1 MYCLECGKKIFDNS
15 RFCSFCGAKQNTSQA
30 PSEEHIVKDKVK
42 KDSVV
47 ENKWDF
53 DFILFKKYLPW
64 IIGWVLIHLS
74 ILLIWAYSI
83 LPDGYRNDDFFPFTD
98 DISRYDI
105 REFLFYT
112 LVPFALIVIWCMM
125 SKDARKKMKNFFY
138 NKEIIEK

>member
-83 LPDGYRNDDFFPFTD
+83 LPDGYRNDDFP
-98 DISRYDI
+98 IYR
-105 REFLFYT
+105 
-112 LVPFALIVIWCMM
+112 
-125 SKDARKKMKNFFY
+125 
-138 NKEIIEK
+138 